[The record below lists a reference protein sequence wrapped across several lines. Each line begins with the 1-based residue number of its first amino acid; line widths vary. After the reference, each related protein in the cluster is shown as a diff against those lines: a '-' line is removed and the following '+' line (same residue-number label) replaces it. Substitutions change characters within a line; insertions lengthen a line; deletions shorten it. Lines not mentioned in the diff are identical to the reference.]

1 MSPRFRKGQKVI
13 IVPVKEQRL
22 SARDADL
29 RPYAGQNGTIANYH
43 WLDID
48 ENRFYIYTV
57 LIGDKEKEVVV
68 HEDEL
73 AAHIE

>member
-29 RPYAGQNGTIANYH
+29 RPYAGQNGTIADYH
-43 WLDID
+43 WLNIG
-48 ENRFYIYTV
+48 EKRFYIYTV
-57 LIGDKEKEVVV
+57 QIGDKEKEVVV

>member
-13 IVPVKEQRL
+13 IVPVKDQRL
-22 SARDADL
+22 SPRDADL
-29 RPYAGQNGTIANYH
+29 RPYAGQNGTIADYR
-43 WLDID
+43 WLDIG
-48 ENRFYIYTV
+48 EKRFYIYTV
-57 LIGDKEKEVVV
+57 LIGDKKEVVV

>member
-1 MSPRFRKGQKVI
+1 MGPRFRNKQKVI
-13 IVPVKEQRL
+13 IVPVKDQRL
-22 SARDADL
+22 SPRDADL
-29 RPYAGQNGTIANYH
+29 RPYAGQNGIITDYH
-43 WLDID
+43 WLDIG

-57 LIGDKEKEVVV
+57 QIGTTKKEVVV